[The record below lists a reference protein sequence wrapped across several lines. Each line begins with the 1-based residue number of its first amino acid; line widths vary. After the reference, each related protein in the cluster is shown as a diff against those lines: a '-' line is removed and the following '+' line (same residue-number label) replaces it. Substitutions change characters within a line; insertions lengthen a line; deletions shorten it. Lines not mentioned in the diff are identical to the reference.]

1 MRRREGSALRGA
13 GVVFLKELADFL
25 TGARMPVLVALVAL
39 FALAVVV
46 FSIREIRNN
55 INNPTDAY
63 LYLRLFTGAGILPLV
78 LTLLIPILAI
88 GLGFDTINGEHNRR
102 TLSRILAQPI
112 YRDAL
117 LFGKFLAGLA
127 ALTVSLITLWLLIIG
142 LGLVML
148 GVPPGGEEMVR
159 CFLFLLVSI
168 AYAGVWL
175 ALALLCSILFRSA
188 ATAVLVALGL
198 WLLLGVALPR
208 LAQPIVEALMAG
220 GDPDNAA
227 YWGMIVARISPATL
241 FSEIAL
247 PILDPTRNALSDLN
261 PLIQLYVMQVLRMV
275 PGTTPLG
282 QSIAIALPQFVGLV
296 AGTIVLFVISYV
308 LFQRQEVR
316 A

>member
-1 MRRREGSALRGA
+1 MRREGSALRGA

-25 TGARMPVLVALVAL
+25 TGARMHVLEFLVAL
-39 FALAVVV
+39 FALAVVY
-46 FSIREIRNN
+46 FSIREIKGN
-55 INNPTDAY
+55 INNPTDVF
-63 LYLRLFTGAGILPLV
+63 LYLRLFTGGGILPLV
-78 LTLLIPILAI
+78 LTLLIPILSI
-88 GLGFDTINGEHNRR
+88 GLGFDLINGEHNRR
-102 TLSRILAQPI
+102 TLSRVLAQPI

-127 ALTVSLITLWLLIIG
+127 TLTISLVTLWLLVIG
-142 LGLVML
+142 LGLLML
-148 GVPPGGEEMVR
+148 GVPPGGEEMLR
-159 CFLFLLVSI
+159 CFLFLVCSI

-175 ALALLCSILFRSA
+175 ALAMLCSILFRSA

-208 LAQPIVEALMAG
+208 LAQPIVEVLMAG
-220 GDPDNAA
+220 GDPDTAA
-227 YWGMIVARISPATL
+227 YWGVILARISPATL
-241 FSEIAL
+241 YSEIAL
-247 PILDPTRNALSDLN
+247 PLLDPTRNALSDLN
-261 PLIQLYVMQVLRMV
+261 PLIQLYVMQALRMV

-296 AGTIVLFVISYV
+296 AGTMVLFVIGYV

>member
-1 MRRREGSALRGA
+1 MRREGSALRGA

-25 TGARMPVLVALVAL
+25 TGARMHVLEALVAL
-39 FALAVVV
+39 FALTVVY
-46 FSIREIRNN
+46 FSIREITSN
-55 INNPTDAY
+55 INNPTDQY
-63 LYLRLFTGAGILPLV
+63 LYLRLFTGAGILPVV

-88 GLGFDTINGEHNRR
+88 GLGFDAINGEHNRR

-127 ALTVSLITLWLLIIG
+127 TLTISLVTLWLLIIG
-142 LGLVML
+142 MGLLAL
-148 GVPPGGEEMVR
+148 GVPPGGEEMLR

-208 LAQPIVEALMAG
+208 LAQPLVVLMAG

-227 YWGMIVARISPATL
+227 YWGMILARLSPATL
-241 FSEIAL
+241 YSEIAL
-247 PILDPTRNALSDLN
+247 PLLDPTRNALSDLN
-261 PLIQLYVMQVLRMV
+261 PLVQLYVMQVLRMV
-275 PGTTPLG
+275 PGTTPLE
-282 QSIAIALPQFVGLV
+282 QSIAIALPQFIGLV
-296 AGTIVLFVISYV
+296 AGTIVLFVIGYV